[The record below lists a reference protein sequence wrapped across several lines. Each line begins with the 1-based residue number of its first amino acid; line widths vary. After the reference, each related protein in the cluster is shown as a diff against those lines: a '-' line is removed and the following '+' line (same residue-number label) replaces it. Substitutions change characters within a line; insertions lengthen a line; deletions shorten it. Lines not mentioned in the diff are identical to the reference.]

1 MPPAHHVMCRGAVE
15 QGNLSGLPVS
25 SPVPNPADPA
35 IKSSALKSSSGSIST
50 TNMDMRKK
58 VAFLSPPQTPSGL
71 SMTQPLPDTN
81 SSANTGSSQQSS
93 ADAASK
99 STTTSTPSP
108 AAAAPPAVTTTSAAP
123 SIKAT
128 STHTAASPYPVSLR
142 SQTLFSQMSM
152 SSTRILVVSSWSEGA
167 EEDLVS
173 NLGPRELDE
182 TGGPLG
188 DRCQYVGEL
197 QKMKETFID
206 PLLHPYASP
215 PPTSP
220 TPYDYDDYSIAPS
233 RFEATQDSMD
243 TLPPIAARFMSP
255 TGFRN
260 EGPSPQAL
268 DTKSLA
274 LTAPNIDGES
284 VDTDDDDAKHVH
296 WASGQPCQGRGE
308 TQSSPL
314 TLSYRIGGRRCT
326 RWFTPYN
333 FCMLADPPR
342 DQKEDNIK
350 ATSPLEEEEYQC
362 VEVSI

>member
-1 MPPAHHVMCRGAVE
+1 
-15 QGNLSGLPVS
+15 
-25 SPVPNPADPA
+25 
-35 IKSSALKSSSGSIST
+35 
-50 TNMDMRKK
+50 MDMRKK

-173 NLGPRELDE
+173 NLGPRERMRQEVLWE
-182 TGGPLG
+182 IVASEE
-188 DRCQYVGEL
+188 RYVGEL

-260 EGPSPQAL
+260 EGPSPQAP

-284 VDTDDDDAKHVH
+284 VDTDDDDAEHVH
-296 WASGQPCQGRGE
+296 GHQGNHAKVAGKHSHPRSPYRIASGAAGKNGKTKE
-308 TQSSPL
+308 TVPFPSRSHVSIL
-314 TLSYRIGGRRCT
+314 TSQRTRINQAAMCT

-350 ATSPLEEEEYQC
+350 ATSPPEEEEYQC

>member
-1 MPPAHHVMCRGAVE
+1 
-15 QGNLSGLPVS
+15 
-25 SPVPNPADPA
+25 
-35 IKSSALKSSSGSIST
+35 
-50 TNMDMRKK
+50 MDMRKK

-173 NLGPRELDE
+173 NLGPRERMRQEVLWE
-182 TGGPLG
+182 IVASEE
-188 DRCQYVGEL
+188 RYVGEL

-255 TGFRN
+255 TGFHN
-260 EGPSPQAL
+260 EGPSPQAP

-284 VDTDDDDAKHVH
+284 VDTDDDDAEHVH
-296 WASGQPCQGRGE
+296 GHQGNHAKVAGKHSHPR
-308 TQSSPL
+308 SP
-314 TLSYRIGGRRCT
+314 YRIALGAAGKNGKTKETVPFPSRSHVSILTSQRTRINQAAMSTHSLVANSLMMTPYRCT

-333 FCMLADPPR
+333 FCMLADPPC

-350 ATSPLEEEEYQC
+350 
-362 VEVSI
+362 